1 MDPQIRSRTSRLD
14 LILDILSTDNTVYLI
29 YSSTISACLYRPH
42 CTLLFFVFTSILIV
56 LQDVLFLLL
65 PFLCSRVLLFH
76 SGHSFCY
83 LCSTTLLCSLIQN
96 NSTTMYK
103 QSRLYALVP
112 QFFLTHCGT
121 RLVLSSVNNSSFSL
135 TVVPACLTSFLCI
148 PPIAL
153 YDEQHVVLTS
163 GRGHRVELTG

>member
-1 MDPQIRSRTSRLD
+1 MDPQIRSWTSRLD

-29 YSSTISACLYRPH
+29 YSSTIARVFIDPVVFYY
-42 CTLLFFVFTSILIV
+42 FIVFTVSL
-56 LQDVLFLLL
+56 LSFQDVSFLLL

-83 LCSTTLLCSLIQN
+83 LCSTTLLCSLMQN

-103 QSRLYALVP
+103 QSNLYALVP
-112 QFFLTHCGT
+112 QFFFTHCGT
-121 RLVLSSVNNSSFSL
+121 RSVYTSPNNSSSSL

-148 PPIAL
+148 PPTAL
-153 YDEQHVVLTS
+153 YTYTVSSTL
-163 GRGHRVELTG
+163 